1 MNSALQHFEQS
12 EYDAND
18 ALEHDIQETA
28 KSYMKDINAGHEV
41 NNLELGEIIECKFD
55 GIFLAAV
62 KAVYVDA
69 KQESGNIPFSL
80 EALVSAIEGMVEESC
95 HEAASSFHMG
105 L

>member
-1 MNSALQHFEQS
+1 MNQLAQNFEQS
-12 EYDAND
+12 EYDRND

-28 KSYMKDINAGHEV
+28 KSYMNDLNAGHEV
-41 NNLELGEIIECKFD
+41 NDLELGDIIECKFD

-69 KQESGNIPFSL
+69 KRDSGNITFSL
-80 EALVSAIEGMVEESC
+80 DALVSAIEGMVEESC
-95 HEAASSFHMG
+95 HEAASSFHRG